1 MLNSKIKEYLD
12 FLDADPAQKAD
23 ELKFSQ
29 EINKIVRDS
38 GEKAMGEDLYE
49 AIAFDFFPRHAENEY
64 SWGTHYGAQM
74 VFNKEGGGIIEY
86 PSLQQVDEAALIY
99 WEKRARESKHPIL
112 IERYADLVVDFSPK
126 ILKKPANYELAQK
139 VIDSAIIICDSDL
152 VEAIAQKDRLR
163 RALDLAL
170 SWNDQA
176 RLENVK
182 DAIIKCEKRIAID
195 DKPGLWGFAFKWLVL
210 ESDKTKATNEELAS
224 MLNEL
229 EERLKR
235 LSSSEDPDPWPIEC
249 AINLLVDYYATM
261 DDGDN
266 VERLLLVLENSF
278 RKNQRSNSDG
288 MLKTNYMEKLQA
300 LYEQYQRFGK
310 IKPHLDRIIR
320 ELPEVSKE
328 ALNSLREF
336 STTFTISNAELK
348 KMVDDVFID
357 PQTVSPRPT
366 EEIIIR
372 ILGSFYVDKKKVVE
386 DLNRAAKDF
395 VFLSLAQQKRMSPEG
410 HTIGVIGPINEDYD
424 SHLVNQA
431 LQQIQIYAPFL
442 NEVMVRFKEIFSPDD
457 AYAQLA
463 VSPIFKPEEKNYMMD
478 GLTAYW
484 NKDYLKASLVF
495 IPYIENIFRH
505 FVAEN
510 GGAILRSNKLGGYD
524 YRSLNNL
531 IEDPSID
538 RTFGTEISFYFKALL
553 THPFGWNIRN
563 NFAHGI
569 GLSAFFQQNIA
580 DRLFHV
586 ILFFSVVR
594 KAPDL
599 S

>member
-1 MLNSKIKEYLD
+1 MLNPKIKEYLD
-12 FLDADPAQKAD
+12 SLNADPAQKAD
-23 ELKFSQ
+23 ELKVSQ
-29 EINKIVRDS
+29 EISKIVRDS
-38 GEKAMGEDLYE
+38 GEKARGEDLYE

-86 PSLQQVDEAALIY
+86 PSLQQVDEAALVY

-112 IERYADLVVDFSPK
+112 VERYADLVVDFSPK
-126 ILKKPANYELAQK
+126 ILKKPANHELAQK
-139 VIDSAIIICDSDL
+139 VIDSALVICDDDL
-152 VEAIAQKDRLR
+152 VESIAQKDRLR
-163 RALDLAL
+163 RALEVTL
-170 SWNDQA
+170 SWNDQS
-176 RLENVK
+176 RLEKVK
-182 DAIIKCEKRIAID
+182 NTIIKCEKKLAID

-210 ESDKTKATNEELAS
+210 ESDKTKVTNEELAS

-249 AINLLVDYYATM
+249 AVNLLVDYYATM

-266 VERLLLVLENSF
+266 VERLLLILENSF
-278 RKNQRSNSDG
+278 RKNKRSNSDG
-288 MLKTNYMEKLQA
+288 MLKTNYLEKLQA

-310 IKPHLDRIIR
+310 IKSHLDRIIR
-320 ELPEVSKE
+320 ELPGASKE
-328 ALNSLREF
+328 ALDSLQEF

-357 PQTVSPRPT
+357 PQTVGPRPT

-372 ILGSFYVDKKKVVE
+372 ILGSFYVDKKKVGE
-386 DLNRAAKDF
+386 DLDRTAKDH
-395 VFLSLAQQKRMSPEG
+395 VFLFFGQKKRMSPEG
-410 HTIGVIGPINEDYD
+410 HTIGIIRPINEDYD
-424 SHLVNQA
+424 SHLIDQA
-431 LQQIQIYAPFL
+431 LQQMQIYAPFL
-442 NEVMVRFKEIFSPDD
+442 NEVMARFKETFTPD
-457 AYAQLA
+457 ATYAQLA
-463 VSPIFKPEEKNYMMD
+463 ASPLFKPEEKNYLMD

-484 NKDYLKASLVF
+484 DKDYLKASLAF

-510 GGAILRSNKLGGYD
+510 GGAILRSNKFGGYD

-553 THPFGWNIRN
+553 THPFGWNLRN

-569 GLSAFFQQNIA
+569 GLSSFFQQNIA
-580 DRLFHV
+580 DRLLHV

-594 KAPDL
+594 KAPVI